1 MIDLKPIQD
10 FIKAQNLLRK
20 YDINLHIEAKNLI
33 EGISSENFSEISL
46 LDKQKL
52 NLQIHIIWT

>member
-46 LDKQKL
+46 LDK
-52 NLQIHIIWT
+52 